1 MICSQEGRGEVR
13 IVEVIN
19 GLQQRGGA
27 EVFAVGL
34 SRNLAKIESNEVY
47 LISLFDD
54 VHPSFLKDLKDTKI
68 KVFTCHKRKG
78 VDFKATAVFKKIIKA
93 IDPDIIHMHLSCLSL
108 YFLAFGIR
116 KRSWKLFQTFHSLP
130 GSTSTGF
137 NEFIRKIFIGRKA
150 ITFVGISEKITK
162 LAMDKYK
169 GIECET
175 IENGIEL
182 KSPNRDGADK
192 IYDLVMVASFTP
204 PKNHK
209 LLLDVM
215 SIVNG
220 NSAVSLVCVGDGPL
234 KNDFL
239 ASVPEYLKG
248 RVNVVGRTN
257 DAYKY
262 LLASKVFILSSIREG
277 NPISILEAMDCGLP
291 IIAPKIGGIPDVVK
305 DKINGFLYESG
316 NKEELAESILFFKN
330 NPELIDEIGKR
341 NSEYVKKFSMDIC
354 AARYYHLFKT
364 K

>member
-1 MICSQEGRGEVR
+1 MR

-47 LISLFDD
+47 LISLFDG
-54 VHPSFLKDLKDTKI
+54 VHPSFLKDLENTRIKI
-68 KVFTCHKRKG
+68 FACHKKKG
-78 VDFKATAVFKKIIKA
+78 IDFKAAAVFKKIIKE
-93 IDPDIIHMHLSCLSL
+93 IHPDIIHMHLSCLSL
-108 YFLAFGIR
+108 YFLAFGVR

-130 GSTSTGF
+130 GSTSTGL
-137 NEFIRKIFIGRKA
+137 NESIRKIFIGRKA
-150 ITFVGISEKITK
+150 ITFVGISEKITN
-162 LAMDKYK
+162 LAVDKYK

-182 KSPNRDGADK
+182 KTSNHDGDDK
-192 IYDLVMVASFTP
+192 IYDLVIVASFTP
-204 PKNHK
+204 PKNHM
-209 LLLDVM
+209 LLLDAIR
-215 SIVNG
+215 IVDD
-220 NSAVSLVCVGDGPL
+220 SSPVSLVCVGDGPL
-234 KNDFL
+234 KNDFCN
-239 ASVPEYLKG
+239 SIPESMKG
-248 RVNVVGRTN
+248 RIDVVGRTN
-257 DAYKY
+257 DVYKY
-262 LLASKVFILSSIREG
+262 LLASRVFVLSSIREG

-305 DKINGFLYESG
+305 DKINGFLYGPG